1 MRVKRN
7 LIRQK
12 IKKNYVF
19 QQVIKE
25 CSSLTVAESSESPWS
40 DDILWVL
47 TVPAIWS
54 DQAKQ
59 FMREAAIQVC
69 ITFFVVFY
77 DIIC

>member
-1 MRVKRN
+1 M
-7 LIRQK
+7 LCP
-12 IKKNYVF
+12 
-19 QQVIKE
+19 QVIKE
-25 CSSLTVAESSESPWS
+25 RSSLTVAESSESPWS

-69 ITFFVVFY
+69 ITFFVKFY
-77 DIIC
+77 DEMCYMVVYLGFSKCSGRY